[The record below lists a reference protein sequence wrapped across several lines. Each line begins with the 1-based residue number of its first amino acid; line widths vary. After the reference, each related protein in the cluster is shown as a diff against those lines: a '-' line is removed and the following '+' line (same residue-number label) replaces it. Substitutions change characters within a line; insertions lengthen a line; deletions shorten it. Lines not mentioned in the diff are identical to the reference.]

1 MNSKLLGRDAAATS
15 TAIALSENKILS
27 HSAAS
32 TWFGSDSQMNPK
44 SRPASSSSIG
54 PEQPSR
60 VLIVED
66 ELFVAWH
73 LESLV
78 RDLEHDVCALV
89 PDGEGAI
96 EQASDLDVDL
106 ILMDISL
113 GGRMDG
119 VEAARRIR
127 AQRDTAL
134 VFFTAYSDAAAL
146 ARIKQEVPGAPVLA
160 KPVSLERLR
169 SAIASVLRSSNC

>member
-1 MNSKLLGRDAAATS
+1 MSSKLLGRDSAAAPA
-15 TAIALSENKILS
+15 AIAPFRNKMIS
-27 HSAAS
+27 HSAAP
-32 TWFGSDSQMNPK
+32 TWFGSDNQMNPK
-44 SRPASSSSIG
+44 SSAGSSSSMALA
-54 PEQPSR
+54 PTSR

-78 RDLEHDVCALV
+78 RDLDLDVCALV

-96 EQASDLDVDL
+96 EQASDLDADL

-113 GGRMDG
+113 SGRIDG

-127 AQRDTAL
+127 SERDTAI
-134 VFFTAYSDAAAL
+134 VFITAYSDAATL
-146 ARIKQEVPGAPVLA
+146 ARIKQEIPGAPVLA

-169 SAIASVLRSSNC
+169 TAIASVLRSHPC

>member
-1 MNSKLLGRDAAATS
+1 M
-15 TAIALSENKILS
+15 ALA
-27 HSAAS
+27 H
-32 TWFGSDSQMNPK
+32 
-44 SRPASSSSIG
+44 
-54 PEQPSR
+54 PSR

-78 RDLEHDVCALV
+78 RDLELDVCALV

-96 EQASDLDVDL
+96 EQASDLEVDL
-106 ILMDISL
+106 ILMDIHLS
-113 GGRMDG
+113 GRIDG

-127 AQRDTAL
+127 SERQAPII
-134 VFFTAYSDAAAL
+134 FITAYSDAATHE
-146 ARIKQEVPGAPVLA
+146 RINREVPGAPVLA

-169 SAIASVLRSSNC
+169 TAIASVLGA